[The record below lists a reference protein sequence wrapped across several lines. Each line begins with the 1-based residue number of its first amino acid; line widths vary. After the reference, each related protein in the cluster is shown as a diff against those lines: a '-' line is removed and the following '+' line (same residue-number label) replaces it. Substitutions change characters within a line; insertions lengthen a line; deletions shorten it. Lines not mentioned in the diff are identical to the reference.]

1 MIVIARMVFK
11 DKEAD
16 LLRAKGD
23 TWEVSNE
30 RGKLL
35 ISRFVCF
42 EVPESTNDVQPKT
55 QNNPTQD
62 SGKRGRGGR
71 KSRG

>member
-1 MIVIARMVFK
+1 MIVIARMVFQ
-11 DKEAD
+11 DKEANV
-16 LLRAKGD
+16 LRARGD
-23 TWEVSNE
+23 TWEVSDE
-30 RGKLL
+30 RGKVL

-42 EVPESTNDVQPKT
+42 EASESTKDVQPKA

-71 KSRG
+71 KN